1 MRGDR
6 SGIIGVLDRLSR
18 SHRVTRSKGA
28 AGDVDRDNV
37 GPVRAGL
44 DDSTMVKLCE
54 RLIAGA
60 RLRLWP
66 DEIRRCAFFTASS
79 NVCPWLTEPIFLIL
93 FLEGI
98 FLEDRCLE
106 EKRYFEIER

>member
-37 GPVRAGL
+37 GSVRALGRFN
-44 DDSTMVKLCE
+44 DGKTVRAVDS
-54 RLIAGA
+54 RGA
-60 RLRLWP
+60 VT
-66 DEIRRCAFFTASS
+66 IM
-79 NVCPWLTEPIFLIL
+79 
-93 FLEGI
+93 GG
-98 FLEDRCLE
+98 
-106 EKRYFEIER
+106 